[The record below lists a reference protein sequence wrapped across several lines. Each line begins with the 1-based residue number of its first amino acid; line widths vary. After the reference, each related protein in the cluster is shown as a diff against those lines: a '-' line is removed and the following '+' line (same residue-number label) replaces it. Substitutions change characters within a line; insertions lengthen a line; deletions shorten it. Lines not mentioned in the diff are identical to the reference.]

1 MFVFAQNAEGIQL
14 NYGRSEALREL
25 LIEKLRYLFIEIA
38 YIKYCIQLPAIPYQ
52 CRNMWHSSSY
62 NFNSSASIFR
72 TT

>member
-1 MFVFAQNAEGIQL
+1 MCILLELYTGIFRTLFVFAQNAEGIQL

-52 CRNMWHSSSY
+52 CRNM
-62 NFNSSASIFR
+62 
-72 TT
+72 

>member
-1 MFVFAQNAEGIQL
+1 MCILLELYTGIFRTMFVFAQNAEGIQL

-52 CRNMWHSSSY
+52 CRNM
-62 NFNSSASIFR
+62 
-72 TT
+72 